1 MDSNT
6 TLNLVTEVGVF
17 GSLDMKDPTVT
28 PVQDLY
34 NKTNDPNLR
43 AYLEEQMGVT
53 PNKKG
58 GLR

>member
-1 MDSNT
+1 MEDKT

-17 GSLDMKDPTVT
+17 GSLSMKDPTAT

-34 NKTNDPNLR
+34 NKTTDPNLR
-43 AYLEEQMGVT
+43 AYLEEQMGCN
-53 PNKKG
+53 NKTKG